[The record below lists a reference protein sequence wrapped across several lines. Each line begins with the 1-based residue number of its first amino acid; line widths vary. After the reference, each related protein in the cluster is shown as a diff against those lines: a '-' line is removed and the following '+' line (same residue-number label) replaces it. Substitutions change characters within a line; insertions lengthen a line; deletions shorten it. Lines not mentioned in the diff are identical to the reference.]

1 MSWICSA
8 RIAEV
13 DQGRAERLVGDL
25 EISAAGELLE
35 FDEGEIGLDAGG
47 VAIHEQADGAGGGD
61 DGGLGVAIAVLF
73 AEDQGAVPA
82 FAGGKS
88 SLRGAIGW
96 LSANC
101 DASMPDRLDIERF
114 VFAQALGG
122 GGVVATT
129 S

>member
-1 MSWICSA
+1 MTYRRMSWICSA
-8 RIAEV
+8 AVAEV

-35 FDEGEIGLDAGG
+35 FDQGEIGFDAGG
-47 VAIHEQADGAGGGD
+47 VAIHQQADGAGGGD

-73 AEDQGAVPA
+73 AEVEGAVPA
-82 FAGGKS
+82 FAGGVEQ
-88 SLRGAIGW
+88 LRRGPADR

-101 DASMPDRLDIERF
+101 AASMPTGSMSRL
-114 VFAQALGG
+114 
-122 GGVVATT
+122 